1 MGVPMER
8 RWTTRTPARFDVDM
22 YCEGYDLATCQT
34 SDISFG
40 GVFLEL
46 GHTPPPVDSTVDL
59 VFHCGSA
66 GDTRARY
73 KLPAKVVRVTDR
85 GVGVMFRDFDAAA
98 FRSLREIFRTKDEHA
113 A

>member
-1 MGVPMER
+1 
-8 RWTTRTPARFDVDM
+8 M
-22 YCEGYDLATCQT
+22 YCEGYGVTTCRT

-46 GHTPPPVDSTVDL
+46 EGMGPPVDSPVDL
-59 VFHCGSA
+59 VFHCEGV
-66 GDTRARY
+66 GNQPARY
-73 KLPAKVVRVTDR
+73 KLPAKVVRVSEG

-98 FRSLREIFRTKDEHA
+98 FRSLREIFRTRDEHA